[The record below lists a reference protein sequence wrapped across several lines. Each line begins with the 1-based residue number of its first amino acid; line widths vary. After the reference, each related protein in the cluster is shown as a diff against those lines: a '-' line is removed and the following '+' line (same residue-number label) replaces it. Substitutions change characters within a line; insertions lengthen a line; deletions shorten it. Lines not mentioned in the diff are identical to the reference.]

1 MIDTL
6 QESGIG
12 LSIIIVNYNSGE
24 LLKNCITSLLTNI
37 NVSFEIIV
45 YDNASQDD
53 SIACLHELRSI
64 YPEIKII
71 KGPLNLGFA
80 KANNL
85 AAAQANGIF
94 YHFLNPDIVVNQ
106 SLNDVYK
113 KILTAGDHAIWVT
126 DLTDE
131 QGNLQKNK
139 HLVPRI
145 GNLLKHMF
153 GYSDVA
159 YWNIGASIIIHKDA
173 YAAMAGWPDDYFMY
187 AEDLDFFYTAF
198 RHKIPVNYLNIAL
211 MHIGKGVTHK
221 IWSDEQRA
229 TIIEKS
235 FRRFYR
241 KYGAGWEYLLIRP
254 VLLSYMLFK
263 EPASFPLYAKVF
275 LKTLFK
281 A

>member
-1 MIDTL
+1 MIDTQ

-24 LLKNCITSLLTNI
+24 LLKNCIASLLTNL

-45 YDNASQDD
+45 YDNASHDN
-53 SIACLHELRSI
+53 SISCLHDLASI
-64 YPEIKII
+64 HPEIKII
-71 KGPLNLGFA
+71 SGPLNLGFA

-85 AAAQANGIF
+85 AAAQARGNF
-94 YHFLNPDIVVNQ
+94 YHFLNPDIVVSQ
-106 SLNDVYK
+106 SLNLAYK
-113 KILTAGDHAIWVT
+113 QIISSGDQSIWVT

-139 HLVPRI
+139 HIVPRVR
-145 GNLLKHMF
+145 NLLKRLT
-153 GYSDVA
+153 GNPDIA
-159 YWNIGASIIIHKDA
+159 YWNIGASIIIHRDA
-173 YAAMAGWPDDYFMY
+173 FARMAGWPDEYFMY

-198 RHKIPVNYLNIAL
+198 RHRIPVNYLSTAL

-281 A
+281 D